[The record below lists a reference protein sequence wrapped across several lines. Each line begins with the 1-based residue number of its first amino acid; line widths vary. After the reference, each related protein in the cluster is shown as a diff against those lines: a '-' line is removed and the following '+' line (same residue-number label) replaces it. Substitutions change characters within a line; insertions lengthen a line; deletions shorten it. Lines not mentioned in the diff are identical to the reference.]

1 MQWGVFRTRGVRCVV
16 GRCGFR
22 ASGGG
27 RGWADYPIERTC
39 TADIRHNPSREAT
52 NRIYPAISI
61 QRQAVTSRR
70 KGRSTRTGPCL
81 SEYPHGPRGK
91 SKRLEQKTANAEFA
105 VGDTRQ
111 VRPLTGPIVRS
122 TTRTRNPRVWARVRV
137 PSLRLRARD
146 EERDCRVNI
155 RPARLRRLLAL
166 L

>member
-1 MQWGVFRTRGVRCVV
+1 VRWACVV
-16 GRCGFR
+16 GGVPYPRGALCRRAMRFL

-27 RGWADYPIERTC
+27 RGGADYPIERTC

-52 NRIYPAISI
+52 NRIYPEISI

-105 VGDTRQ
+105 VGRHASGSPAHGSDCPLYDTDAESAG
-111 VRPLTGPIVRS
+111 LGTGSGPKFT
-122 TTRTRNPRVWARVRV
+122 TTRAGRRTRL
-137 PSLRLRARD
+137 PS
-146 EERDCRVNI
+146 EYPTCETS
-155 RPARLRRLLAL
+155 
-166 L
+166 